1 MPVSP
6 HISVISPVYQSGNLV
21 DSLVKR
27 ISAALDQLTSDY
39 EIILVEDGGTDD
51 SWQKIQENCARHPN
65 LRGIKLSRNFGQQA
79 AIQAGLDAS
88 SGQYVLVLDCDL
100 QDRPEE
106 IQHLYAK
113 AMDGYDVVIASRQ
126 DRQDGFFKK
135 MLSSLFNRVMSYLT
149 ETDQD
154 ASVANFALYSRKAVN
169 ALNEMHDYN
178 RYYPMMAQWIGFRA
192 VKVKIQHAQR
202 EDGKSSYSFRKRL
215 SLAIDTMLMF
225 SDKPLRLAIKAGV
238 YLSLASI
245 TAAMVLVLLYI
256 TGDVSAPG
264 WMSLALLI
272 CFFSGSI
279 ISVLGIVGL
288 YVGRI
293 FETVKMRPTYLIDH
307 ELNKPS

>member
-245 TAAMVLVLLYI
+245 IAAMVLVLLYI